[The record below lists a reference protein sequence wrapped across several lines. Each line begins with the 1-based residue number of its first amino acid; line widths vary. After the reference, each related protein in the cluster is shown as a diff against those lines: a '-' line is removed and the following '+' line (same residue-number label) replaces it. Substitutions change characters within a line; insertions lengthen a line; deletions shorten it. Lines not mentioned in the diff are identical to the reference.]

1 MKTISQVAK
10 LAGISTR
17 ALQYYDEIGLLKP
30 SSLTRS
36 GYRLY
41 DDEALQKLQ
50 QILFFKELG
59 FSLKEISEIMQK
71 PDFDRISAFKK
82 QKELLLLKRNRINR
96 LIELLTRLEKG
107 EMCMSFKEFDL
118 SDYINALETFKN
130 SNTDDIVK
138 YWGSVENFEL
148 FIQKAKD
155 NESQIARRAI
165 KQFGSIEEYTEA
177 MKYNLSHFSEL
188 MEKEQEKAPEAAK
201 QINDLYRKL
210 TADRKREVSSPETQ
224 NIVRKILALMAENVT
239 VDFSASNYSEMI
251 MNIYSDNDYVRA
263 IADTKYGN
271 GAADYIAGA
280 FGCYYNR
287 QNSENG
293 Q

>member
-59 FSLKEISEIMQK
+59 FSLKEISEIMHK
-71 PDFDRISAFKK
+71 PDFDRIAAFKK

-130 SNTDDIVK
+130 SNTDAIVK
-138 YWGSVENFEL
+138 YWGSAENFEL

-165 KQFGSIEEYTEA
+165 KQLGSVEEYTEA

-280 FGCYYNR
+280 FRCYCTKEEDKNL
-287 QNSENG
+287 
-293 Q
+293 